1 MINELNEKT
10 REFNEQIRQDEDNYW
25 DYFYDKNGNVDRF
38 EEDQRTIQNEENSFN
53 ESDEIRMI
61 NELNGE
67 EIDKRTENTNEQQL
81 SINES
86 SNGVRS
92 RKRARLNYN
101 EVNEDESISSINEQ
115 NLDEDRSTN
124 KKENFECE
132 LCFKKYSC
140 LGNLTVHKRIH
151 TNEKPFKCDQ
161 CNYSSNDK

>member
-1 MINELNEKT
+1 
-10 REFNEQIRQDEDNYW
+10 
-25 DYFYDKNGNVDRF
+25 
-38 EEDQRTIQNEENSFN
+38 
-53 ESDEIRMI
+53 MI

-124 KKENFECE
+124 KKENYECE

-161 CNYSSNDK
+161 CNYSSNDKWSLTRHKRIHSNEKPFKCDQCIYESINSSNLKIHVIKHHK